1 MAHHDATTHAMI
13 EIKCPR
19 CEVYWYSDDAEG
31 GAVRLCTKCAEQLRG
46 KRWTPP
52 HFDAPFFIAAGLFLL
67 VDAVLILPTALWPT
81 VFGIP
86 VLIYG
91 LVLFVVGLRIMRYL
105 MPGHAR
111 DADWTEVRWPA
122 LAVLAGL
129 ACIMAAV
136 SFAFWRR

>member
-1 MAHHDATTHAMI
+1 MI

-19 CEVYWYSDDAEG
+19 CGVYWYSDDAEG
-31 GAVRLCTKCAEQLRG
+31 RAVRLCSKCAEELRVQ
-46 KRWTPP
+46 RLTPTP
-52 HFDAPFFIAAGLFLL
+52 FDAPFFFGACLFLL
-67 VDAVLILPTALWPT
+67 ADAVLILLTALWPA

-105 MPGHAR
+105 MPGHAG

-122 LAVLAGL
+122 LAVVA
-129 ACIMAAV
+129 
-136 SFAFWRR
+136 